1 VSAATRERWQAARD
15 AGTSRAGAFPREYLA
30 AAGIR
35 DESNTPSSASGKT
48 GTLTNSPM
56 NGIDAYRMI
65 RRRTAEACFR
75 VTLDEV
81 EQIKI

>member
-1 VSAATRERWQAARD
+1 MPAHHELEHFLESISLQPASAMKAT
-15 AGTSRAGAFPREYLA
+15 P
-30 AAGIR
+30 
-35 DESNTPSSASGKT
+35 PSSASGKT